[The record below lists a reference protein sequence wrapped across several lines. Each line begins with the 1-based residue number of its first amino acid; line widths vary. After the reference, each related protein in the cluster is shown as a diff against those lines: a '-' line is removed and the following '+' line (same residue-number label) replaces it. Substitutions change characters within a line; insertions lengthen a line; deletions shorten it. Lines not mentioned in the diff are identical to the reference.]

1 VGNPRSLPTTA
12 NRCFSF
18 KTRGPISFALPST
31 QVGGWGVIQDNWHLR
46 RRRRRRKRKD
56 MDATAF
62 NFHFQ
67 QERLDG
73 DDEDVD
79 EKEELRGPFSVS
91 TWITTSPPT
100 RRRRPSINC
109 SSIPE
114 FQGQFQLVAAV
125 LLLLLLLLL
134 LLVTKAKAD
143 RQLGRVTPHAIMTFG
158 NNHRILL
165 PPFIC

>member
-1 VGNPRSLPTTA
+1 MRISK
-12 NRCFSF
+12 SF
-18 KTRGPISFALPST
+18 KSEIISFT
-31 QVGGWGVIQDNWHLR
+31 FEKTHQVGGWGVIQDNWHL